1 MNTPLS
7 QELIDMAREDVKLRN
22 SLASHRSH
30 TNGYPPQMK
39 AVHDRNAKRLNE
51 IIQQHGWPGKSMV
64 GEDAAHAAWLIL
76 QHAIAHP
83 QLQRRCFPLLIKQVE
98 AGEITPVEMAMF
110 EDRIRCFEGRPQ
122 RFGTQFDWD
131 EQLLMSPLKMDDA
144 KLVDER
150 RKQIGLRPM
159 HEEIIAKRKETD
171 ESGEQPPGNYQR
183 YLSEKE
189 EWLRANGWR

>member
-7 QELIDMAREDVKLRN
+7 QELVNMAREDVELRN
-22 SLASHRSH
+22 SLASYRSLN
-30 TNGYPPQMK
+30 NGYHPQMK
-39 AVHDRNAKRLNE
+39 AVHDRNAKRLDE

-64 GEDAAHAAWLIL
+64 GEDGAHAAWLII

-83 QLQRRCFPLLIKQVE
+83 QLQRRCFPLLIEQVE
-98 AGEITPVEMAMF
+98 AGEITAVEMAMF

-131 EQLLMSPLKMDDA
+131 EQLLMSPLTMDDP

-150 RKQIGLRPM
+150 RKQIGLRPLRD
-159 HEEIIAKRKETD
+159 EIIAKRKETD
-171 ESGEQPPGNYQR
+171 ESGEQPPDNYQR
-183 YLSEKE
+183 YLTEKE
-189 EWLRANGWR
+189 KWLKANGWR

>member
-7 QELIDMAREDVKLRN
+7 QELVNMAREDVELRN
-22 SLASHRSH
+22 SLASYRSLN
-30 TNGYPPQMK
+30 NGYHPQMK
-39 AVHDRNAKRLNE
+39 AVHDRNAKRLDE

-64 GEDAAHAAWLIL
+64 GEDGAHAAWLII

-83 QLQRRCFPLLIKQVE
+83 QLQRRCFPLLIEQVE
-98 AGEITPVEMAMF
+98 AGEITAVEMAMF

-131 EQLLMSPLKMDDA
+131 EQLLMSPLTMDDP

-150 RKQIGLRPM
+150 RKQIGLRPLRD
-159 HEEIIAKRKETD
+159 EIIAKRKETD
-171 ESGEQPPGNYQR
+171 ESGEQPPNNYQR
-183 YLSEKE
+183 YLTEKE
-189 EWLRANGWR
+189 KWLKANGWR

>member
-7 QELIDMAREDVKLRN
+7 QELVNMAREDVELRN
-22 SLASHRSH
+22 SLASYRSLN
-30 TNGYPPQMK
+30 NGYHPQMK
-39 AVHDRNAKRLNE
+39 AVHDRNAKRLDE

-64 GEDAAHAAWLIL
+64 GEDGAHAAWLIL

-83 QLQRRCFPLLIKQVE
+83 QLQRRCFPLLIEQVE
-98 AGEITPVEMAMF
+98 AGEITAVEMAMF

-131 EQLLMSPLKMDDA
+131 EQLLMSPLTMDDP

-150 RKQIGLRPM
+150 RKQIGLRPLRD
-159 HEEIIAKRKETD
+159 EIIAKRKETD
-171 ESGEQPPGNYQR
+171 ESGEQPPNNYQR
-183 YLSEKE
+183 YLTEKE
-189 EWLRANGWR
+189 KWLKANGWR

>member
-7 QELIDMAREDVKLRN
+7 QELINMAREDVELRN
-22 SLASHRSH
+22 SLASYRSP
-30 TNGYPPQMK
+30 TNGYHPQMK
-39 AVHDRNAKRLNE
+39 AVHDRNAKRLDE

-64 GEDAAHAAWLIL
+64 GEEAAQAAWLIL

-83 QLQRRCFPLLIKQVE
+83 QLQRRCFPLLVKQVE

-131 EQLLMSPLKMDDA
+131 QQLLMSPLKMDDA

-159 HEEIIAKRKETD
+159 REEIIAKRKETD
-171 ESGEQPPGNYQR
+171 ESGEQPPDNYQR
-183 YLSEKE
+183 YLTEKE

>member
-7 QELIDMAREDVKLRN
+7 QELVNMAREDVELRN
-22 SLASHRSH
+22 SLASYRSLN
-30 TNGYPPQMK
+30 NGYHPQMK
-39 AVHDRNAKRLNE
+39 AVHDRNAKRLDE

-64 GEDAAHAAWLIL
+64 GEDGAHAAWLIL

-83 QLQRRCFPLLIKQVE
+83 QLQRRCFPLLIEQVE
-98 AGEITPVEMAMF
+98 AGEITAVEMAMF

-131 EQLLMSPLKMDDA
+131 EQLLMSPLTMDDP

-150 RKQIGLRPM
+150 RKQIGLRPLRD
-159 HEEIIAKRKETD
+159 EIIAKRKETD
-171 ESGEQPPGNYQR
+171 ESGEQPPDNYQR
-183 YLSEKE
+183 YLTEKE
-189 EWLRANGWR
+189 KWLKANGWR